1 MRSLIIRFLDS
12 EGPGILETSLKENSY
27 KITYQDTYK
36 KGLEL
41 VPESAQI
48 FDLILLMG
56 GPQTVY
62 NESEYDFFKP
72 YFDLV
77 EQALALNKKI
87 IGVCLGSQ
95 ILAKVL
101 GAKVEKGKN
110 GTEIGFSNLKIK
122 DSSYFNSKSE
132 LNAFH
137 LHNDTFDLPS
147 GAKLLASTD
156 KYENQ
161 IFEYNKSFGIQC
173 HLEVTPLML
182 QTWWKVH
189 KLNKQIGELK
199 SSYLEDA
206 KSMNEF
212 AKPIFDKMIKG

>member
-77 EQALALNKKI
+77 EQALALNKKNNR
-87 IGVCLGSQ
+87 CLSW
-95 ILAKVL
+95 L
-101 GAKVEKGKN
+101 
-110 GTEIGFSNLKIK
+110 SN
-122 DSSYFNSKSE
+122 FSKS
-132 LNAFH
+132 
-137 LHNDTFDLPS
+137 S
-147 GAKLLASTD
+147 WS
-156 KYENQ
+156 
-161 IFEYNKSFGIQC
+161 KS
-173 HLEVTPLML
+173 
-182 QTWWKVH
+182 
-189 KLNKQIGELK
+189 
-199 SSYLEDA
+199 
-206 KSMNEF
+206 
-212 AKPIFDKMIKG
+212 